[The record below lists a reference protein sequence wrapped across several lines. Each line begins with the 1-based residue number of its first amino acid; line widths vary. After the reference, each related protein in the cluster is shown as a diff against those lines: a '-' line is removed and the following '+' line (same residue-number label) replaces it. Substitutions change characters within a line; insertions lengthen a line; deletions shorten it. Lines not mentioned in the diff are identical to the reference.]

1 MLVLPSSSTPPRKN
15 LPHRICLASM
25 MQSLNSIFMML
36 AIVCGLAVAASDQPK
51 CAKTACEYFD
61 QSRGETRLSECSL
74 PPLMKPG
81 VLQHLN
87 GVTAPPPRSGVAL
100 T

>member
-1 MLVLPSSSTPPRKN
+1 
-15 LPHRICLASM
+15 
-25 MQSLNSIFMML
+25 MQSLNSIFMVL

-74 PPLMKPG
+74 PFMKPG
-81 VLQHLN
+81 VLQHLH